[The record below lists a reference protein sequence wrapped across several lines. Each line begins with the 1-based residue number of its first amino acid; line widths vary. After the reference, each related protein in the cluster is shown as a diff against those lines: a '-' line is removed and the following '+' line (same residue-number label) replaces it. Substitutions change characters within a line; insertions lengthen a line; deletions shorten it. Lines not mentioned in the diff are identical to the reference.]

1 VRVSKIHS
9 GDRAPSMLQTAD
21 RALQVL
27 QQFASPGEALT
38 VTEVAERLGLN
49 RSTASRLVGTL
60 AARGFLERSAPHE
73 LVRLGPELAR
83 LGRIAL
89 AGRELVSVAKPLMD
103 RLASR
108 TGETVT
114 LGMPAGDQVL
124 NAAQS
129 DGRHFVSSGRWVGLH
144 APPHCCSDGKVL
156 LAFGALEVPD
166 GRLAR
171 LASNTITDRR
181 ALVREIER
189 VRRNGFALVDS
200 EMEDGLVGVAVPIRE
215 GDQCVAALCVSGPT
229 YRLHRDAVA
238 AYVAKCRQTAAEIER
253 ALGGAGHVSLIGEE
267 EEA

>member
-1 VRVSKIHS
+1 MCTTIMTVSKTAS

-27 QQFASPGEALT
+27 QLFASPGEALT
-38 VTEVAERLGLN
+38 
-49 RSTASRLVGTL
+49 
-60 AARGFLERSAPHE
+60 
-73 LVRLGPELAR
+73 
-83 LGRIAL
+83 
-89 AGRELVSVAKPLMD
+89 GRELVSVAKPLMD

-114 LGMPAGDQVL
+114 LGVPAGVQVL

-129 DGRHFVSSGRWVGLH
+129 DGRHFVSSGRWVGVH

-181 ALVREIER
+181 ALAREVEQVR
-189 VRRNGFALVDS
+189 
-200 EMEDGLVGVAVPIRE
+200 
-215 GDQCVAALCVSGPT
+215 
-229 YRLHRDAVA
+229 
-238 AYVAKCRQTAAEIER
+238 
-253 ALGGAGHVSLIGEE
+253 
-267 EEA
+267 